1 MKFPLILDGATGTML
16 QAAGMPSGVCTE
28 QWVLEQPEI
37 LQNIQRAYAA
47 AGSGA
52 VYAPTFG
59 ANSIKLASYGIIG
72 KTADMNRQ
80 LTAVS
85 REAVGYDVLV
95 GGDMAPTGKL
105 IPPMGDTSFEEMVEV
120 YTEQARALEEAG
132 VDFYGIETAM
142 TLPEARAALLAV
154 RSVSSKP
161 VFVTFTVDEHG
172 RTLTG
177 TDGVAALTVMQ
188 AMGADAF
195 GFNCST
201 GPDTMLK
208 QLKRLTPH
216 ARVPLI
222 AKPNAGLPEIIDGK
236 TVYHCSPDEFTAL
249 VPELWE
255 SGVRVFGGCCGT
267 TPEHIAALSKAVSAA
282 SAAVSAS
289 AVSAKESAIPAE
301 IALAT
306 EKDAFFFGKINAE
319 DRVDIACGE
328 DLLDDLLDA
337 EDGDETFIRLS
348 IGSEDDLETFAE
360 CQYAVKKPLIL
371 SAPTARLL
379 ESALRLYQGVALCET
394 GSIPGGELERLSK
407 MYGCV
412 IMRKL

>member
-16 QAAGMPSGVCTE
+16 QAAGMPAGVCTE
-28 QWVLEQPEI
+28 QWVLEHPEV
-37 LQNIQRAYAA
+37 LQELQRAYAA

-59 ANSIKLASYGIIG
+59 ANSCKLASYGLAG
-72 KTADMNRQ
+72 QTAEMNRQ
-80 LTAVS
+80 LAAVS
-85 REAVGYDVLV
+85 REAVGPDILV
-95 GGDMAPTGKL
+95 GGDLAPTGKF
-105 IPPMGDTSFEEMVEV
+105 IPPMGDTSFEELVEV

-132 VDFYGIETAM
+132 VDFFAIETTM
-142 TLPEARAALLAV
+142 TIPEARAALLAV
-154 RSVSSKP
+154 KAVSAKP
-161 VFVTFTVDEHG
+161 VFVTFTVDEQG

-177 TDGVAALTVMQ
+177 TDGLAALIVMQ

-201 GPDTMLK
+201 GPDAMLK

-222 AKPNAGLPEIIDGK
+222 AKPNAGMPETVDGK
-236 TVYHCSPDEFTAL
+236 TVYRCSPAEFTAL
-249 VPELWE
+249 VPQLWE

-267 TPEHIAALSKAVSAA
+267 APEHIAALS
-282 SAAVSAS
+282 AAVAAMSPAG
-289 AVSAKESAIPAE
+289 ACALPAE

-306 EKDAFFFGKINAE
+306 EREAFFFEEI
-319 DRVDIACGE
+319 DRSDHLDIACND

-337 EDGDETFIRLS
+337 EEEDETFIRLT
-348 IGSEDDLETFAE
+348 IGSEKDLELFAE

-371 SAPTARLL
+371 SAPAAGLL

-394 GSIPGGELERLSK
+394 GVLPEDELKRLAK
-407 MYGCV
+407 TYGCV
-412 IMRKL
+412 ILK